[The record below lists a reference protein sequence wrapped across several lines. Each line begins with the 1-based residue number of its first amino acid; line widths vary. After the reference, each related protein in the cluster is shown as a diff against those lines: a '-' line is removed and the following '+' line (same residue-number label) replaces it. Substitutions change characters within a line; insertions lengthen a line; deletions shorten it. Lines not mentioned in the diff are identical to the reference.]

1 MVSGVYDM
9 LHSGHVAF
17 LQEAAGYG
25 QLYVCIGND
34 ENVFALKG
42 RSNIQSQEERKF
54 MIGALAC
61 VHECRINTGLGLI
74 DFTAELEDIR
84 PDYFI
89 VNEDGHT
96 ADKEHLCNRYGI
108 EYKVLKRIPHE
119 HLPARSTTELR
130 KDSTIPFRIDIAGGW
145 LDQPFVSEK
154 YPGTVITV
162 CIEPTHAF
170 NLRSG
175 MASSTRKKAIEIWQN
190 RLPGGDREQT
200 AKILFACENP
210 PGTKEVSGSQDALGI
225 VMPALNRYFYDGAY
239 WPEKIESCFD
249 EDVLQWL
256 EQRLYLAELGPRND
270 GYSVLD
276 NTDITAEKAK
286 ALAIAAEGCWQAL
299 LEKNTNEF
307 GKHFTASFNAQLSM
321 FPNMNNEMVEEMI
334 ARYKETASGW
344 KLSGAGGGGYLV
356 LFSEQ
361 EIEGTIRIK
370 IRRKD
375 H

>member
-25 QLYVCIGND
+25 DLYVCIGND
-34 ENVFALKG
+34 RNVFELKG
-42 RSNIQSQEERKF
+42 RSNIQPQEERKF
-54 MIGALAC
+54 MIDALSC
-61 VHECRINTGLGLI
+61 VHECRINSGMGII
-74 DFTAELEDIR
+74 DFIAELEAIR

-108 EYKVLKRIPHE
+108 EYKVLKRIPYRD
-119 HLPARSTTELR
+119 LPPRSTTGIR

-154 YPGTVITV
+154 HAGTVITI
-162 CIEPTHAF
+162 CIEPAHPF

-175 MASSTRKKAIEIWQN
+175 MASSTRNKAIELWQN
-190 RLPGGDREQT
+190 RLPDGDREQV

-210 PGTKEVSGSQDALGI
+210 PGTKEISGSQDALGI
-225 VMPALNRYFYDGAY
+225 VMPGLNRYFYNGTY
-239 WPEKIESCFD
+239 WPGKMETHNE
-249 EDVLQWL
+249 EEVLQWL
-256 EQRLYLAELGPRND
+256 EERLYLAELGPRTG

-276 NTDITAEKAK
+276 NTDITTEKAK
-286 ALAIAAEGCWQAL
+286 ALAMAAEGCWQAM
-299 LEKNTNEF
+299 LEKNAAAF
-307 GKHFTASFNAQLSM
+307 GRQFTASFHAQLAM
-321 FPNMNNEMVEEMI
+321 FPNMNNEQVEEMI
-334 ARYKETASGW
+334 GRYREVALGW

-356 LFSEQ
+356 LFSEK
-361 EIEGTIRIK
+361 EIEGTIRIR
-370 IRRKD
+370 IRRAD